1 MGLDAQELH
10 TVCCR
15 WQAFEFEWGWES
27 FMKDKFVKL
36 VGLVNGWYRL
46 RTSVGITR
54 LDVNA
59 RMLANRLAESMCVCL
74 R

>member
-1 MGLDAQELH
+1 
-10 TVCCR
+10 
-15 WQAFEFEWGWES
+15 
-27 FMKDKFVKL
+27 MKDKFVKR

-59 RMLANRLAESMCVCL
+59 SMLANRLAESTCVCL